1 VKYSGVAFSKPD
13 ANGKY
18 NLVGAFP
25 VGGLDSTKREFVRN
39 LHFVNIEKIE
49 KSVNENFSFEKR
61 RSNFVDA
68 KTKAKSYNC
77 LRYITK
83 LKDGYSYI
91 IYAWQENMNLLN
103 STSESQLLKMI
114 NVITS
119 L

>member
-1 VKYSGVAFSKPD
+1 MKYSGVAFSKPD

-18 NLVGAFP
+18 NVVGYAFS
-25 VGGLDSTKREFVRN
+25 VGGLDSTKCAFVRN

-91 IYAWQENMNLLN
+91 IYAWQEKMNLLTQRAKAN
-103 STSESQLLKMI
+103 Y
-114 NVITS
+114 
-119 L
+119 